1 MRLFSLFTILILLFS
16 GCENSKKE
24 TTHICPH
31 SNMPLP
37 KSNINTS
44 TIDDDNYFDDIGCLI
59 LWSKENNIDLK
70 KVKIKVYT
78 SDTHKYI
85 DARKVWYKLGD
96 KTPMNYGFGAYEKK
110 VEKAVDFNTFLV
122 MMYRGENLTNPA
134 IRKKYIAE

>member
-24 TTHICPH
+24 TTHICPQCH
-31 SNMPLP
+31 MPLP

-44 TIDDDNYFDDIGCLI
+44 VIDDDNYFDDIGCLI

-78 SDTHKYI
+78 SDTKKYI
-85 DARKVWYKLGD
+85 DPFKL
-96 KTPMNYGFGAYEKK
+96 YFI
-110 VEKAVDFNTFLV
+110 F
-122 MMYRGENLTNPA
+122 
-134 IRKKYIAE
+134 RKKIWTSAKF